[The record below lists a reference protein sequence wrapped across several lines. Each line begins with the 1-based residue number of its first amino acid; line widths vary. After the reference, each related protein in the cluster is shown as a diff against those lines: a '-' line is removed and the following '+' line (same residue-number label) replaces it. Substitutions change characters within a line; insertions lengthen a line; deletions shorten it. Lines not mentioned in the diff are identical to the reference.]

1 MLPSLVKDNGTAA
14 CLYFRLAEWLVCPI
28 LFPDIVVQE
37 KRFYEYLVGIERMG
51 AALDAALSKI
61 KGSEPRSPAVLR
73 SQLHLAAEQDKRARG
88 DEATQYEVG
97 EGDLYEVATAFPTGA
112 GINGIYDWLGSI
124 QFKDLLCAAGSL
136 AVYGDIAQACHPRF
150 DPEICLEVG
159 GVFDALAMNIQR
171 VRCLATKSPSRV
183 PLNFR

>member
-51 AALDAALSKI
+51 AALDAALLKI

-73 SQLHLAAEQDKRARG
+73 SQLRLAAEQDKRDRG
-88 DEATQYEVG
+88 DGFFFLLKALERG
-97 EGDLYEVATAFPTGA
+97 TAER
-112 GINGIYDWLGSI
+112 WS
-124 QFKDLLCAAGSL
+124 
-136 AVYGDIAQACHPRF
+136 
-150 DPEICLEVG
+150 
-159 GVFDALAMNIQR
+159 ALR
-171 VRCLATKSPSRV
+171 SC
-183 PLNFR
+183 